1 MRTTTALQH
10 LAAISNGGGPGMFLR
25 IIMIV
30 AIVGVVLLSVVL
42 LRGYRR

>member
-10 LAAISNGGGPGMFLR
+10 LAAISNGNGPGMFLR

-30 AIVGVVLLSVVL
+30 AIVGVVLLAVVL